1 MIKTMPTESESST
14 HAAAQLPVPQFT
26 AAQVIASSI
35 EYFDGDEMAATTFA
49 NKYALQTSL
58 GGLTPY
64 CELNPNDM
72 HDRIARELHR
82 IESKY
87 PNPRKYKEFRKALQ
101 GFEKIV
107 PQGSPMYG
115 IGNPYAIVSLSNCV
129 VVESP
134 EDNMSSIFES
144 GKELANLYKRRAGV
158 GLSLDT
164 LRPENAPVSNAAKAS
179 TGAWS
184 FADFYSNV
192 TRMVGQA
199 GRRGALMLTM
209 NMLHP
214 DVHKFIGMKQDIGNV
229 TGANVSVMLGD
240 SFMNAATTPGA
251 EWITRWSQDKNIQM
265 TDEEVEELLALGGEW
280 VYAEI
285 KVPVLRDTDET
296 HPVLNTW
303 TWKSS
308 HPDFPRLTSFRK
320 FQAAE
325 LWEFLN
331 RCARN
336 TAEPGL
342 LFWDNYGRELPANY
356 YPGFKSTSTNPCC
369 FAQSQDVYVLTRHGY
384 KNIQTLMPLDEV
396 WSESLNKWVTT
407 STGYF
412 EAGEA
417 QVYEVKFSNGDN
429 LFVTSNHKF
438 PLVRQS
444 RKGSRTEHRFFEM
457 VDVSALQ
464 VGDKIMSQTS
474 RPEGIIW
481 GTMGS
486 RNEGLMMGWL
496 SGDGCLCYKPGAKN
510 PAVTLD
516 FWKDEHNVFEQILKA
531 IQDEYSLDISGWK
544 FANNQNDVMRIS
556 SSRITDCWGDKHQHN
571 IWEFK
576 GGYNSFLDQCSE
588 EFAKAYL
595 AAYFTADGTI
605 SAVDTQS
612 RWAIQLVSVD
622 EDRLRQVRRMLACF
636 GIKSSIT
643 PLNRE
648 SEWSKRKAY
657 RLSITGRTSLVNFAS
672 EIGFVSNKK
681 QARLENVVKR
691 VSAGKFEKQ
700 QNYAK
705 IVSITCVGYD
715 TVGCI
720 EVPEGHQFTVE
731 EIVSGNSEIAL
742 SPYDSCRLT
751 SLNLKGFVKN
761 PFTPDA
767 YFDFEEFAHYVRL
780 GMRVMDNI
788 VDLEIECLQN
798 IINMIA
804 EEDEKILWG
813 KLLNAAQS
821 GRRTGLG
828 THALGDALACLCLRY
843 DSDEAIAQVNSIYNC
858 LRDNAYRESVNLA
871 KERGCFPV
879 YNWETEK
886 GCPFIQRLPNDIT
899 EEMKQFG
906 RRNIS
911 LLTNAPTGSVSIVS
925 RTSSGI
931 EPTFRHFYVRRQKIN
946 PNDADARVDFKDASG
961 DSWQHFDVFER
972 NMQEFFEFNPD
983 IKAQWDEIY
992 HNSPHKEFSDNM
1004 QFWTDELNKI
1014 LPDYFVYAEMIDPLQ
1029 RVRLQGVLQ
1038 SYIDHG
1044 VSSTIN
1050 MNKDVTSD
1058 YVREIYEEAWRCGLK
1073 GVTVYRDKSRSGVL
1087 VTSADSQVPTG
1098 IIEHDAPKR
1107 PEILPCHIERATVE
1121 GEKWT
1126 IFVGLLDG
1134 QPYEIFGGLAENIEI
1149 PKKYTTGY
1157 IRKRKCEK
1165 RENTDETSKR
1175 KACYDLIAGDD
1186 DDPLIV
1192 KDVVINFNDDKYGW
1206 GTRMLSTM
1214 LRHGVPLRYIV
1225 EQLRRSYA
1233 TSLHSFNK
1241 AMARVLAKYDEAD
1254 GTGEIEKPDNCRTGN
1269 CE

>member
-1 MIKTMPTESESST
+1 MPTESKLSIEHT
-14 HAAAQLPVPQFT
+14 QHPVPQFT
-26 AAQVIASSI
+26 SAQVFASST
-35 EYFDGDEMAATTFA
+35 EYFNGDEMAATTFA

-58 GGLTPY
+58 GGATPY

-82 IESKY
+82 IEVKY
-87 PNPRKYKEFRKALQ
+87 PNPRSYNQFRDALH

-129 VVESP
+129 VVQSP

-214 DVHKFIGMKQDIGNV
+214 DIHKFIGMKQDIGNV

-240 SFMNAATTPGA
+240 SFMEAATTPDA
-251 EWITRWSQDKNIQM
+251 EWITRWSETKNIEI
-265 TDEEVEELLALGGEW
+265 TDEEVEALMALGGEW
-280 VYAEI
+280 IYAPVE
-285 KVPVLRDTDET
+285 VPVLRDTDEV
-296 HPVLNTW
+296 HPTLQTW
-303 TWKSS
+303 TWKST
-308 HPDFPRLTSFRK
+308 HPDFPRLTILRK
-320 FQAAE
+320 FVASE
-325 LWEFLN
+325 LWGFLN

-356 YPGFKSTSTNPCC
+356 YPGFKSVSTNPCC
-369 FAQSQDVYVLTRHGY
+369 FAESKNTYVLTRQGY
-384 KNIQTLMPLDEV
+384 RDIKTIKPFDEV
-396 WSESLNKWVTT
+396 WSETLNKWVET

-412 EAGEA
+412 RAGESE
-417 QVYEVKFSNGDN
+417 VYNVKFSNGDS
-429 LFVTSNHKF
+429 FMVTKNHKF
-438 PLVRQS
+438 PMVKQT
-444 RKGSRTEHRFFEM
+444 RKGTRTEHRVFEM
-457 VDVSALQ
+457 TEVSSLQ
-464 VGDKIMSQTS
+464 VGDKIMKQTS
-474 RPEGIIW
+474 KPNDISW
-481 GTMGS
+481 GLDGS
-486 RNEGLMMGWL
+486 ANEGMMMGWL
-496 SGDGCLCYKPGAKN
+496 SGDGCLSYRPNAKQ
-510 PAVTLD
+510 PSVILD
-516 FWKDEHNVFEQILKA
+516 FWKDEHDVHSKILKA
-531 IQDEYSLDISGWK
+531 ARDEYQLDIIGCK
-544 FANNQNDVMRIS
+544 FQNKNNEVLRVS
-556 SSRITDCWGDKHQHN
+556 SSKITDCWTNKYQHN

-576 GGYNSFLDQCSE
+576 GGYNSFLDHCTE
-588 EFAKAYL
+588 DFAKMYL
-595 AAYFTADGTI
+595 SAYFTADGTI
-605 SAVDTQS
+605 SAVDSQS
-612 RWAIQLVSVD
+612 RWTIQLVSVD
-622 EDRLRQVRRMLACF
+622 EDRLKQIRRMLVCF
-636 GIKSSIT
+636 GVSSSIT
-643 PLNRE
+643 LLNRE
-648 SEWSKRKAY
+648 SEWSKRNAF
-657 RLSITGRTSLVNFAS
+657 RLSITGRSNLINFAS
-672 EIGFVSNKK
+672 NIGFISNKK
-681 QARLENVVKR
+681 QTRLEHVVNR
-691 VSAGKFEKQ
+691 VSTGRFEKQ
-700 QNYAK
+700 QNYVK
-705 IVSITCVGYD
+705 ITSIEYAGVD

-720 EVPEGHQFTVE
+720 EVPETHQFTVDG
-731 EIVSGNSEIAL
+731 IVSGNSEISL

-761 PFTPDA
+761 PFTQEA
-767 YFDFEEFAHYVRL
+767 YFDFDEFAQCVRL

-788 VDLEIECLQN
+788 VDLEIECLNN
-798 IINMIA
+798 IVNMIS
-804 EEDEKILWG
+804 EDDEKILWG
-813 KLLNAAQS
+813 KLLNAAQN

-828 THALGDALACLCLRY
+828 THALGDALACLCLKY

-858 LRDNAYRESVNLA
+858 LRDNAYLESVNLA
-871 KERGCFPV
+871 KERGAFPV
-879 YNWETEK
+879 YDWETEK
-886 GCPFIQRLPNDIT
+886 ECPFIQRLPSAIRD
-899 EEMKQFG
+899 EMKQYG

-911 LLTNAPTGSVSIVS
+911 LLTNAPTGSVSIIS

-946 PNDADARVDFKDASG
+946 PNDVDARVDFKDASG
-961 DSWQHFDVFER
+961 DSWQHFEVFER
-972 NMQEFFEFNPD
+972 NMQEFFALNPD
-983 IKAQWDEIY
+983 IKSQWDEIKQK
-992 HNSPHKEFSDNM
+992 SPHKEFSDNM
-1004 QFWTDELNKI
+1004 QFWTEELNKI

-1050 MNKDVTSD
+1050 MNQDVTSD
-1058 YVREIYEEAWRCGLK
+1058 YVRKIYEEAWRCGLK

-1087 VTSADSQVPTG
+1087 VTSNDTKAPTG

-1107 PEILPCHIERATVE
+1107 PDVLPCYIERATVE

-1126 IFVGLLDG
+1126 IFVGLLEG
-1134 QPYEIFGGLAENIEI
+1134 KPYEIFGGLSENIEI
-1149 PKKYTTGY
+1149 PKKYTSGY

-1165 RENTDETSKR
+1165 RENTDESPKR
-1175 KACYDLIAGDD
+1175 KACYDLVTGDD
-1186 DDPLIV
+1186 DDPLVI
-1192 KDVVINFNDDKYGW
+1192 KDVVVNFNDDKYGW

-1214 LRHGVPLRYIV
+1214 LRHGVPIRYIV
-1225 EQLRRSYA
+1225 EQLRRSHA

-1241 AMARVLAKYDEAD
+1241 AMARVLAKYEDTDES
-1254 GTGEIEKPDNCRTGN
+1254 GGVGRPDNCRTGN